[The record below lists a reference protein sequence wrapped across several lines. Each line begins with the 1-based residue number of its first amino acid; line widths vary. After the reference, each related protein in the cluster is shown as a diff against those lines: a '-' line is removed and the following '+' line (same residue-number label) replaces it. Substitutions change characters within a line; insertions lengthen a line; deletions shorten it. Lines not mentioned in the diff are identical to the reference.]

1 MKPLGS
7 PWNWKLNEMN
17 PFLLNL
23 KGRTGV
29 HRPTNVTFLTE
40 IEIPIQKM
48 F

>member
-23 KGRTGV
+23 KVFKANQR
-29 HRPTNVTFLTE
+29 NIFE
-40 IEIPIQKM
+40 
-48 F
+48 